1 MSQPP
6 DTFRSSRVDDLE
18 VGLQSYS
25 YADLLQALGVDPP
38 PDPSSLGPAPAPPP
52 PPFFVPASQLSSPP
66 PAYTRVELD
75 LPPYVSPL
83 PPSTPQPRQIHPSP
97 FSSNS
102 LLLGMGAPPSYNSTM
117 SPIEPVFKPVPDPL
131 FRTSEPDPSPYR
143 PSQAFPPTHPAQ
155 GRESLRHPPPPRPPK
170 PVINSPKPRPKQDTY
185 ARELLA
191 EASKQNTKIIA
202 MEKFTATKVGHGYHA
217 IDSEKSSPPKPSQ
230 VPASSAPVTSP
241 PTIAPPVQTK
251 PQEPQLPPHYYEED
265 AEKEGCC
272 RKCVR
277 HRIRH
282 KCSVA
287 LVLSIFLFVLS
298 LLGTGYQLIN
308 NLFNVF
314 RLFNLCNP

>member
-1 MSQPP
+1 
-6 DTFRSSRVDDLE
+6 
-18 VGLQSYS
+18 
-25 YADLLQALGVDPP
+25 
-38 PDPSSLGPAPAPPP
+38 
-52 PPFFVPASQLSSPP
+52 
-66 PAYTRVELD
+66 
-75 LPPYVSPL
+75 
-83 PPSTPQPRQIHPSP
+83 
-97 FSSNS
+97 
-102 LLLGMGAPPSYNSTM
+102 
-117 SPIEPVFKPVPDPL
+117 
-131 FRTSEPDPSPYR
+131 
-143 PSQAFPPTHPAQ
+143 
-155 GRESLRHPPPPRPPK
+155 
-170 PVINSPKPRPKQDTY
+170 
-185 ARELLA
+185 
-191 EASKQNTKIIA
+191 

-298 LLGTGYQLIN
+298 LLGTGSSIYVILKKTCWLKYDLSTSGSEDCVDYETMPFPYPWYMVIGATCASGLTAIVLLFITIFSCWKKCFRASGCLLALVACAGVCGAAVFCGYYLVSPLLNEKFLIGISYWVLLGSCGVDLAMLIGLMYL
-308 NLFNVF
+308 LFESICCPS
-314 RLFNLCNP
+314 LSGED

>member
-1 MSQPP
+1 
-6 DTFRSSRVDDLE
+6 
-18 VGLQSYS
+18 
-25 YADLLQALGVDPP
+25 
-38 PDPSSLGPAPAPPP
+38 
-52 PPFFVPASQLSSPP
+52 
-66 PAYTRVELD
+66 
-75 LPPYVSPL
+75 
-83 PPSTPQPRQIHPSP
+83 
-97 FSSNS
+97 
-102 LLLGMGAPPSYNSTM
+102 MGAPPSYNSTM
-117 SPIEPVFKPVPDPL
+117 SPIEPVFNPVPDPL

-251 PQEPQLPPHYYEED
+251 PQKPQLPPHYYEED

-298 LLGTGYQLIN
+298 LLGTGYQLSITSLTCLGSSIYVILKKTCWLKYDLSTSGSEDCVDYETMPFPYPWYMVIGATCASGLTAIVL
-308 NLFNVF
+308 LFITIFSCWKKCF
-314 RLFNLCNP
+314 RAFGCLLALVAWCWCMRCCSLLWLLSCVSVVEREIPYW